1 MESNGPPQSQDHGGE
16 TLSSNLPSGYDPDE
30 PEIPVSRQLT
40 MRREDS
46 LAEAIPSGYAEDDT
60 QPPVLRQRS
69 GRNSSLSA
77 SLPDGY
83 YDESDKAS
91 PIQMLFLVEPGFK
104 TWLNILNGSIW
115 GVLARRGLEA
125 LTTYNGS
132 YLSGVVWANFAACVV
147 MGMLVE
153 SHELWKITESELQSV
168 KASLPLYVG
177 AATGFCGTLSSFSS
191 FILEMFYKS
200 TNTEPTNFSYPNR
213 AYGIMEFLAVGI
225 VQVTVSLGGFYLG
238 SDMLRFSDRRFP
250 SMSLKTYQV
259 LEWVSMVVGVVAYIV
274 TIVLIAV
281 KKSGSWRSWMFSV
294 LFAPFGAWGR
304 FYVSRWFN
312 TRIKGFPLGTFII
325 FMYIPKKYAETD
337 WEKQAD
343 LIVNYPLGTVVTS
356 GDQGLIA
363 NHIPF
368 YLYTDSETGKSYLRA
383 HVAKVNHQVPSLKEN
398 DNVMVIFQSADS
410 YISPSHYPGKQE
422 THKYVPTWDFAAVH
436 VYGKSRIIDD
446 GKWVRSQLDSFTAQN
461 ETKRA
466 VPWKVSDA
474 PESYTSV
481 LIKAITGLEIEI
493 DRTECKFKF
502 EQEKSRKDIDGV
514 IEGLEKENP
523 VVSEMVREANKVKS

>member
-1 MESNGPPQSQDHGGE
+1 MEYNGPPQSQDHGEE
-16 TLSSNLPSGYDPDE
+16 TLTSNLPSGYDPDE

-60 QPPVLRQRS
+60 QPPVLRQRL
-69 GRNSSLSA
+69 GRNLSLLA

-91 PIQMLFLVEPGFK
+91 PIQLLFFVEPGFK

-132 YLSGVVWANFAACVV
+132 YVSGVVWANFAACVV

-153 SHELWKITESELQSV
+153 SHELWKITESKLQSV

-200 TNTEPTNFSYPNR
+200 TNTEPTTFSYPNR

-238 SDMLRFSDRRFP
+238 SDMLRFSDTRFP

-259 LEWVSMVVGVVAYIV
+259 LEWVSMVVGVAAYIV

-281 KKSGSWRSWMFSV
+281 KKSGSWRSWTFSV

-312 TRIKGFPLGTFII
+312 TRIKGFPLGTFIVNFSGTLLLSI
-325 FMYIPKKYAETD
+325 FVVLSRGKTSTL
-337 WEKQAD
+337 Q
-343 LIVNYPLGTVVTS
+343 LVTS
-356 GDQGLIA
+356 TIACQILEGLSDG
-363 NHIPF
+363 F
-368 YLYTDSETGKSYLRA
+368 CGGLTTVST
-383 HVAKVNHQVPSLKEN
+383 
-398 DNVMVIFQSADS
+398 
-410 YISPSHYPGKQE
+410 
-422 THKYVPTWDFAAVH
+422 FAAELAGLTSSWHFYRYLMVSI
-436 VYGKSRIIDD
+436 VASYAVTILIPGSYNWTR
-446 GKWVRSQLDSFTAQN
+446 GFT
-461 ETKRA
+461 TT
-466 VPWKVSDA
+466 VCS
-474 PESYTSV
+474 
-481 LIKAITGLEIEI
+481 
-493 DRTECKFKF
+493 
-502 EQEKSRKDIDGV
+502 
-514 IEGLEKENP
+514 
-523 VVSEMVREANKVKS
+523 